1 MTNILKRTVGALTLI
16 SLLIVG
22 MASFTSCTLSRD
34 NAASDNGSGANDGG
48 VNDSGTNDSGTN
60 NNTDIGNSDNTT
72 DNTPDEPVETRTPA
86 PDFTVYDAQGNE
98 VKLSDY
104 LGTPVVINF
113 WATWCPPCKNEMP
126 DFQRAYVKYGY
137 KIQFLMINV
146 ATDGDTVPV
155 VKSFISKKGY
165 TFPVFHDT
173 DFDAADTYNVTEIPT
188 TYFISADGYIVSY
201 VVGSVSGD
209 ALNQEINKI
218 RQ

>member
-1 MTNILKRTVGALTLI
+1 MKLTKILCIILCFAMLIPALVGCNQTGGDDQVTTEAPE
-16 SLLIVG
+16 
-22 MASFTSCTLSRD
+22 
-34 NAASDNGSGANDGG
+34 ANVPD
-48 VNDSGTNDSGTN
+48 
-60 NNTDIGNSDNTT
+60 
-72 DNTPDEPVETRTPA
+72 TPDEPVETRTPA

-113 WATWCPPCKNEMP
+113 WATWCPPCREEMP
-126 DFQRAYVKYGY
+126 EFQRAYVRYGY

-146 ATDGDTVPV
+146 ASGGDTVSV
-155 VKSFISKKGY
+155 AENFVQKKGY

-173 DFDAADTYNVTEIPT
+173 DFDAADTYNVTGIPT

-201 VVGSVSGD
+201 VVGSISGD